1 MNDFGFWI
9 FSTIQKKMKKA
20 IVNARIYTGEKIISG
35 KILVFENGI
44 ITAIQK
50 NIPKNVETID
60 LSGFNISAGFIDTH
74 INGGEKYYL
83 TQHPTEETIHDIYT
97 SSLKYG
103 TTHVLPCL
111 ITSPLEN
118 ILKGIEVMKNYK
130 AKYNNGVLGMHL
142 EGPFISPAKRGAHLL
157 EYVRTPTNAE
167 LEEIIKYGKDVI
179 RIMTIA
185 PEVFTD
191 AQLDMLLESGI
202 TISAGHSNMT
212 YKQAQYYFS
221 KGIKLVT
228 HLYNAMNQFGH
239 REPGLVGAV
248 FQNENVYA
256 PIILDGFHCDYAAAA
271 IAHQLKKEKLFLIS
285 DALFLSRKVKQFNWG
300 TFDAQLREGSYR
312 NSENNLAGAAISMAE
327 AVSNA
332 VQYAGFSLEEAINAA
347 TIIPAKAIGMSDKI
361 GKIAVGYPASFTKF
375 SDDLKIVEAMML

>member
-1 MNDFGFWI
+1 
-9 FSTIQKKMKKA
+9 MKKA
-20 IVNARIYTGEKIISG
+20 IINARIFTGEKIITNKSI
-35 KILVFENGI
+35 ILEDGI

-50 NIPKNVETID
+50 SVPKNIEAMD
-60 LSGFNISAGFIDTH
+60 LSGFNVSAGFIDTH
-74 INGGEKYYL
+74 INGGEKYYF
-83 TQHPTEETIHDIYT
+83 TNNPTEETLHDIYT
-97 SSLKYG
+97 ASLKYG

-118 ILKGIEVMKNYK
+118 ILRGIEVVKNYRK
-130 AKYNNGVLGMHL
+130 KYNNGVLGMHL

-157 EYVRTPTNAE
+157 EYVRKPTNSE

-179 RIMTIA
+179 CLMTIA

-191 AQLDMLLESGI
+191 VQLDMLLESGI

-221 KGIKLVT
+221 KGINLVT

-248 FQNENVYA
+248 FDNENVYA
-256 PIILDGFHCDYAAAA
+256 PIILDGFHCDYAAAR
-271 IAHQLKKEKLFLIS
+271 IAHQQKKEKLFLIS
-285 DALFLSRKVKQFNWG
+285 DALFLSRKIEQFNWG
-300 TFDAQLREGSYR
+300 SFDATLREGSYR

-327 AVSNA
+327 AVANA
-332 VQYAGFSLEEAINAA
+332 VEYVGFSLEEAIYAA
-347 TIIPAKAIGMSDKI
+347 TIIPAKAIGMANKI
-361 GKIAVGYPASFTKF
+361 GKIAVGYPAKFTKF
-375 SDDLKIVEAMML
+375 SDDLKTVQVLDNK

>member
-1 MNDFGFWI
+1 
-9 FSTIQKKMKKA
+9 MKKA
-20 IVNARIYTGEKIISG
+20 IVNARIFTGEKIISG

-130 AKYNNGVLGMHL
+130 TKYNNGVLGMHL

-239 REPGLVGAV
+239 RELGLVGAV

-361 GKIAVGYPASFTKF
+361 GKIAAGYPARFIKF
-375 SDDLKIVEAMML
+375 GNDLKIVEAMML